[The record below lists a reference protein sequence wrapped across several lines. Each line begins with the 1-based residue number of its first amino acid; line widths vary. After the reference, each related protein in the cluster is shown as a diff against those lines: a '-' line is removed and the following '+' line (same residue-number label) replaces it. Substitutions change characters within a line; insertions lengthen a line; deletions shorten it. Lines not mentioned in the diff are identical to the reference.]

1 MQYLTIIERAG
12 NNLSA
17 WFPDVP
23 GCGTV
28 GGTVEEV
35 MTNACEALELHLDD
49 EPEGELPAARPLKAI
64 IAEGLELDGSE
75 IVAWVT
81 YERHALAPA

>member
-1 MQYLTIIERAG
+1 MDKNYVIVIEKAG

-28 GGTVEEV
+28 GDTVEEILH
-35 MTNACEALELHLDD
+35 NAAEALKGHL
-49 EPEGELPAARPLKAI
+49 EGDQPPAARPLKAI
-64 IAEGLELDGSE
+64 LDEGLDLDGTE
-75 IVAWVT
+75 VIAYVP
-81 YERHALAPA
+81 YGQHASA

>member
-1 MQYLTIIERAG
+1 MENNYVIVIEKAG

-28 GGTVEEV
+28 GDTVEEILH
-35 MTNACEALELHLDD
+35 NAAEALEGHL
-49 EPEGELPAARPLKAI
+49 EGDQPPAARPLKAI
-64 IAEGLELDGSE
+64 LDEGLDLDGTE
-75 IVAWVT
+75 VIAYVP
-81 YERHALAPA
+81 YGQHASA